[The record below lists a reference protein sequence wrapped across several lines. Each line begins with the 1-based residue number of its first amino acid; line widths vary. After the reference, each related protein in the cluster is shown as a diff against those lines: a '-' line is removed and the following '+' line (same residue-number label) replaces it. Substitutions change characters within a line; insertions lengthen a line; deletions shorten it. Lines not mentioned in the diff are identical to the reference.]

1 MWYAGSFRRPA
12 LIGDLEQMFLG
23 YYDHNIDDKGRLT
36 IPARFR
42 ELLAAGAYITL
53 GLDGNLIVMTA
64 SLFEQLSAQF
74 EKMNMID
81 PATRSLSRLFFS
93 YAQQL
98 ETDKVGRIL
107 IPQFLR
113 QKAGLESSAVV
124 AGVGDYFEIWEPSL
138 WSKQDGLLQDPTV
151 TAQRFAALN
160 LST

>member
-12 LIGDLEQMFLG
+12 LMGELEQMFLG
-23 YYDHNIDDKGRLT
+23 HYDHNIDDKGRLT

-64 SLFEQLSAQF
+64 SLFEQLSTEF
-74 EKMNMID
+74 KKMSMMD

-98 ETDKVGRIL
+98 ETDRVGRIL

-113 QKAGLESSAVV
+113 QKAGLESNAVV
-124 AGVGDYFEIWEPSL
+124 SGVGDYFEIWEPSL
-138 WSKQDGLLQDPTV
+138 WAKQDELLEDPAV
-151 TAQRFAALN
+151 TTQRFAALN
-160 LST
+160 LTA

>member
-1 MWYAGSFRRPA
+1 MWYAGSLRRPA
-12 LIGDLEQMFLG
+12 LMGDLEQMFLG
-23 YYDHNIDDKGRLT
+23 HYDHNIDDKGRLT
-36 IPARFR
+36 IPARYR

-64 SLFEQLSAQF
+64 ALFEQLSSEF
-74 EKMNMID
+74 KNMNMID

-98 ETDKVGRIL
+98 ETDRVGRIL

-113 QKAGLESSAVV
+113 EKASLDSNAVV
-124 AGVGDYFEIWEPSL
+124 AGVGDYFEIWEPSS
-138 WSKQDGLLQDPTV
+138 WAKQDQLLQDPAV

-160 LST
+160 LSA

>member
-1 MWYAGSFRRPA
+1 
-12 LIGDLEQMFLG
+12 MFLG
-23 YYDHNIDDKGRLT
+23 HYDHNIDDKGRLT

-42 ELLAAGAYITL
+42 ELLVEGAYITL
-53 GLDGNLIVMTA
+53 GLDGNLIVMTT
-64 SLFEQLSAQF
+64 SLFEQRSNEF
-74 EKMNMID
+74 KKMNLID

-98 ETDKVGRIL
+98 ETDRVGRIL

-113 QKAGLESSAVV
+113 EKAGLESSAVV

-138 WSKQDGLLQDPTV
+138 WSKQDELLEDPEV

-160 LST
+160 LTA